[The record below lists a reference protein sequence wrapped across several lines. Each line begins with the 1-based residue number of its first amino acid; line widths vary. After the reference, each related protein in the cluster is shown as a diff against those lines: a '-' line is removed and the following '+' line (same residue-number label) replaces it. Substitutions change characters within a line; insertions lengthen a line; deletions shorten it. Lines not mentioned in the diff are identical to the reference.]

1 MNREVGLVAIINSFN
16 RRLLLERAIGS
27 LFPALR
33 DLAVPSAAIV
43 FDAGST
49 DGSLEFLQRWQE
61 DHANDRLVVISPRD
75 SKSSSF
81 SDGVN
86 AACAAAEENFPGLH
100 WLFFYETDNALR
112 SAEPLRQAIAL
123 LSQERKIAAAGFTVT
138 SEAGERIG
146 YGMRFPGA
154 LSLALGQNISGLLH
168 LHNPNE
174 TSWQR
179 TGSVRWC
186 TCDIVFTSP
195 LLVRREAWKQSGGF
209 DATRFPFSDSD
220 LDWAWRCA
228 RLGWTMAVI
237 DCDGVVHDNL
247 EQMSAW
253 SAGRVIDFHRSR
265 LRLLRRYRGAHV
277 SLIKPVLFARHALEI
292 AMLKRQADPRAAA
305 KLERRRQLRR
315 TVWNDYI

>member
-1 MNREVGLVAIINSFN
+1 MNSEVELVAIINSFN
-16 RRLLLERAIGS
+16 RRPLLERAIGS

-43 FDAGST
+43 FDAGSS
-49 DGSLEFLQRWQE
+49 DGSREFLQRWQAE
-61 DHANDRLVVISPRD
+61 HANDRLVVISPRD
-75 SKSSSF
+75 SQSSSF

-86 AACAAAEENFPGLH
+86 AACAAAEEKFPELR
-100 WLFFYETDNALR
+100 WLFLYETDNALR
-112 SAEPLRQAIAL
+112 NAEPLCQAIAL
-123 LSQERKIAAAGFTVT
+123 LSQQPKMAAAGFTVT
-138 SEAGERIG
+138 LEAGKRIG

-154 LSLALGQNISGLLH
+154 PSLALGQNISGLLH

-179 TGSVRWC
+179 TGSVRWR

-195 LLVRREAWKQSGGF
+195 LLIRREAWKQSGGF
-209 DATRFPFSDSD
+209 DATHFPFSDSD

-228 RLGWTMAVI
+228 RLGWQMAVI

-247 EQMSAW
+247 EQLSAW

-265 LRLLRRYRGAHV
+265 FRLLRRHRGDHV
-277 SLIKPVLFARHALEI
+277 SLLKPLLFARHALEI
-292 AMLKRQADPRAAA
+292 AILKHSADTRAAE
-305 KLERRRQLRR
+305 KLQRRRQLLR
-315 TVWNDYI
+315 TVWNDYV